1 MLLQSFD
8 GFIMKDWFLLSPVIQ
23 SQCIFHNN
31 YFSTIMLVMVT
42 DHVKIGFLLLVP
54 NVALAQMTI

>member
-23 SQCIFHNN
+23 SQYIVHNN

-42 DHVKIGFLLLVP
+42 DRVKI
-54 NVALAQMTI
+54 

>member
-8 GFIMKDWFLLSPVIQ
+8 GFIMKDWFLLSLVIQ
-23 SQCIFHNN
+23 SQYIFHNN